1 MTTTKR
7 SSETAGTAAAA
18 RAAHLI
24 VDKPPLIFEDTLA
37 AALLGAEA
45 ETLIDY
51 HRLHGDHLV
60 LSHARTGV
68 ACRARYTEDRL
79 AEGVRRGVRQYII
92 LGAGLDTFA
101 YRSELANQVRVF
113 EVDHPATQESK
124 RRRLAEAG
132 VAEPENV
139 AYIAA
144 DLAVDPL
151 IERLVSGGF
160 DLARPA
166 VVSWLGVTMY
176 LDASAVAATLAAL
189 GGLATGTEIIVE
201 YMVPAELRD
210 ADGQTY
216 VDLVTPFAAERGEPW
231 LGFFSPDEMS
241 TLLTGHGF
249 GSVEHVTQRD
259 MIAPALWDRE
269 DGLRPSTLGRISTA
283 RL

>member
-1 MTTTKR
+1 MATTR
-7 SSETAGTAAAA
+7 QSSQTARTAAAA

-37 AALLGAEA
+37 ATLLGAEA

-68 ACRARYTEDRL
+68 ACRSRYTEDRL
-79 AEGVRRGVRQYII
+79 AEGVRRGVRQYVL

-101 YRSELANQVRVF
+101 YRSELAGHVRVF

-124 RRRLAEAG
+124 RRQLAAAG
-132 VAEPENV
+132 LVEPENV
-139 AYIAA
+139 AYVAA

-151 IERLVSGGF
+151 VERLISGGF
-160 DLARPA
+160 DLSRPA

-176 LDASAVAATLAAL
+176 LDARAIATTLAEL
-189 GGLATGTEIIVE
+189 GRLAPGTEIIVE
-201 YMVPAELRD
+201 YVVPEEFRD

-216 VDLVTPFAAERGEPW
+216 VDLVAPFAAERGEPW

-241 TLLTGHGF
+241 ALLTGHGF
-249 GSVEHVTQRD
+249 GSVEHIQQRD

-269 DGLRPSTLGRISTA
+269 DGLRPSALGRISTA